1 MIGYVGMFLLI
12 PDNTFA
18 VLAKKAVLPHRI
30 SVTLGIVL
38 TLISKY
44 TTTVRRRISTW
55 LFVLNQ
61 VLGNTML
68 LIWMTANAV

>member
-12 PDNTFA
+12 LDNAFA

-38 TLISKY
+38 TLISNI
-44 TTTVRRRISTW
+44 RQLCGAEIFTW